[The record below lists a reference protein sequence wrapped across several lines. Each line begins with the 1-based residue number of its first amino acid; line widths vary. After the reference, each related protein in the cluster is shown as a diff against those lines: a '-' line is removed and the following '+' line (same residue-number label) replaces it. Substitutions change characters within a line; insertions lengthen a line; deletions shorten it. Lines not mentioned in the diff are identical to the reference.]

1 MNKYLIFAWL
11 LLFSGILSAQE
22 LIKGYVV
29 DEQNNP
35 IVGVNITLK
44 DGVGIGVATDVQ
56 GAFTLYLPPQKGKS
70 ILVFSHLNYQPY
82 QQQVKQEEGM
92 LYVMLEPKVTAL
104 SQVVVQGKTPLMKLK
119 ESEFA
124 VSTIDL
130 KAFHNSSSDLPQVLD
145 KISGIKVP

>member
-70 ILVFSHLNYQPY
+70 ILVFSHLNYQP
-82 QQQVKQEEGM
+82 
-92 LYVMLEPKVTAL
+92 
-104 SQVVVQGKTPLMKLK
+104 
-119 ESEFA
+119 
-124 VSTIDL
+124 
-130 KAFHNSSSDLPQVLD
+130 
-145 KISGIKVP
+145 